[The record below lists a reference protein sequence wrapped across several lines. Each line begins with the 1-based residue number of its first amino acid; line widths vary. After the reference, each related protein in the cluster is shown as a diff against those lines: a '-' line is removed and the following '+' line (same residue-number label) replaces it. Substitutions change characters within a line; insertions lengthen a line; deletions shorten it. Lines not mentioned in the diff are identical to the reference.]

1 MKLTTDTQAKSKQC
15 IIKFTLAR
23 GHLYKEAACV
33 TFSAQSLFQV
43 GLQLAL
49 GHLPAKN
56 VLEGRP
62 AFIRS
67 ACFLCVLYWNCY
79 IQGLGL
85 HPKVYMGAAISLHFR
100 YDVKHTTDRI
110 ANQKLRLAMPKG
122 GLQSCHAVKACPLQ
136 TPQLRDM
143 PCT

>member
-49 GHLPAKN
+49 GHLPTLESTASKECARGQACIYQKCLFSLCA
-56 VLEGRP
+56 VLE
-62 AFIRS
+62 
-67 ACFLCVLYWNCY
+67 L
-79 IQGLGL
+79 L
-85 HPKVYMGAAISLHFR
+85 HSGFR
-100 YDVKHTTDRI
+100 AK
-110 ANQKLRLAMPKG
+110 
-122 GLQSCHAVKACPLQ
+122 S
-136 TPQLRDM
+136 
-143 PCT
+143 